1 MLCCTTYTDGSL
13 PSILLP
19 DIPISRGKDDITL
32 FVVDWE
38 MMHLN
43 VPNVDFGQMIAEF
56 YFFWV
61 FKSIPAGMWMLEAL
75 VDAYGPVTEE
85 FAYRTLIQVG
95 AHLVCVITDLNRLPS
110 EQLEKS
116 VAVGKELIV
125 RAWSRDR
132 AWFEQSE
139 LACVFRQVQ

>member
-1 MLCCTTYTDGSL
+1 MS
-13 PSILLP
+13 SIILP
-19 DIPISRGKDDITL
+19 DAPISQNDDHVTV

-43 VPNVDFGQMIAEF
+43 VPNVDFGQMIAEL

-61 FKSIPAGMWMLEAL
+61 FKSIPAGLWMLEAM

-85 FAYRTLIQVG
+85 FAYRTLIQIG
-95 AHLVCVITDLNRLPS
+95 AHLVCVITDLSRVPP

-116 VAVGKELIV
+116 ITVGKELIV
-125 RAWSRDR
+125 HAWNKHRR
-132 AWFEQSE
+132 WFEKSE
-139 LACVFRQVQ
+139 LACIFRQVK